1 MKPIH
6 TLLLLLAA
14 LAVGARAA
22 EPALL
27 TPYQLVSKKRVGRT
41 VMEYTFKARLRGGD
55 QPLRNVRATA
65 VSNSPAT
72 EVIDGVVTFG
82 DVAAGATVLSQ
93 DTFTVRQDRR
103 RGNFG
108 PASLRWQVQYDPP
121 AGFTLSAQLF
131 PMLEALRVGLVEPQP
146 LVHQLTL
153 LGMKDPK
160 HLSNQPLHARIS
172 QTVRPDPTGLR
183 LQPALDGRRL
193 ASDHGILR
201 DFLEQQ
207 VRGLKPGRYTLVTTL
222 TVEETGETVRD
233 EVMIEVVEGAES
245 LPEFKQLYFIPYAL
259 PAGRVTETEIQ
270 LEIANVRRGAVESGR
285 AYTPDGRYEV
295 TLVNDSPQAGGFLYR
310 GRLAIDATSMRPDQC
325 LTFEAE
331 VVVQG
336 RSHIT
341 PPARLCV
348 TGLPTDASPGRRGSF
363 SGMLVKDPKTG
374 KDAPADKFLV
384 FTVPGVSEA
393 RVVEIAH
400 SIGAV
405 VHRKDPGDRYVFRLL
420 TPVRTFQE
428 LKDLAEQIIQL
439 PEIEDAGP
447 SIIVWHA
454 SGLTAPIP
462 NDPFVAEQ
470 SQLRTRLPNPSRA

>member
-1 MKPIH
+1 MKSIH

-121 AGFTLSAQLF
+121 AGFTLSAQLI
-131 PMLEALRVGLVEPQP
+131 PMPEALRVGLVEPQP

-193 ASDHGILR
+193 ASDRGILR

-233 EVMIEVVEGAES
+233 EVTIEVAEGAES

-259 PAGRVTETEIQ
+259 PAGQVTETEIQ
-270 LEIANVRRGAVESGR
+270 LEIANVRRGAVESVR

-295 TLVNDSPQAGGFLYR
+295 TLVNDSPQAGGLLYR
-310 GRLAIDATSMRPDQC
+310 GRLAIDATSMQPDQC

-331 VVVQG
+331 VMVQG
-336 RSHIT
+336 RSHTT
-341 PPARLCV
+341 PPARLYV
-348 TGLPTDASPGRRGSF
+348 TGLPTNASPGHRGSF
-363 SGMLVKDPKTG
+363 SGVLVRDAEG
-374 KDAPADKFLV
+374 KDHPADKLYV
-384 FTVPGVSEA
+384 TVVAGTSEA
-393 RVVEIAH
+393 RVREIAR
-400 SIGAV
+400 SIGAEV
-405 VHRKDPGDRYVFRLL
+405 YENEGWGDYIFRLL
-420 TPVRTFQE
+420 TPARSYRE
-428 LKDLAEQIIQL
+428 LKDVAERLKAL
-439 PEIEDAGP
+439 PEVEDAYP
-447 SIIVWHA
+447 STILWHA